1 GDVGAGDVE
10 VVAGHVHDRDGL
22 ASRGPDAVE
31 TRSGRHPPDRDPV
44 GPALGRHDLLE
55 AHADPG
61 IALAA
66 LADDD
71 GVHSPR
77 DHPERRDRSDVG
89 DLHGY
94 TPSPT
99 GLGPLPFA
107 HARGSTTQRKY
118 STTSSSGDSGP
129 KILRTPASARS
140 GQSAAGMIPPTTTG
154 MSSAFRFS
162 TSLPNT
168 PQIQPCAPERQEAPM
183 AATYF

>member
-1 GDVGAGDVE
+1 
-10 VVAGHVHDRDGL
+10 
-22 ASRGPDAVE
+22 AVE
-31 TRSGRHPPDRDPV
+31 IHSGRHHPDQDLV
-44 GPALGRHDLLE
+44 GPDLGRLGLLV
-55 AHADPG
+55 AHGDRG

-77 DHPERRDRSDVG
+77 NHPERRDRSDVG
-89 DLHGY
+89 DLHVY

-162 TSLPNT
+162 SSLRNSR
-168 PQIQPCAPERQEAPM
+168 QIETCAPERMERPM
-183 AATYF
+183 ASTDSWTAAAAMEGTVARRPV